1 MALTVEWTRPW
12 LYPKQLEAIFAPER
26 YALIEASTKAEGAAA
41 GRDGLTR

>member
-26 YALIEASTKAEGAAA
+26 YALIEASTKAGKAQPLDA
-41 GRDGLTR
+41 TV